1 MSGPSTQKKNI
12 MKQKNKQEKGKQ
24 SQKRNFWEGFAYY
37 SQNKIVIAI
46 LVVIVSFIF
55 GSNYSSIYDKK
66 VDLNGD
72 NIYYYSLGKAL
83 SQGDGYSNI
92 INLEKTPHN
101 HFPPGYPFFISK
113 LIKVFPDDIQTVKKA
128 NGVLLYLS
136 VILLFFIINATTKNS
151 ILAFCASVLM
161 SMHKELLHFATIMMS
176 ETLFIFL
183 SLLSIYLAILLV
195 QGKIGKKRP
204 WVAWIFIVLYGL
216 LIAYTYFVRT
226 MGLSLILALA
236 GWLGIFAVASL
247 IRWRKAVK
255 REETEMAVAY
265 RQQLWRSAVLCV
277 LTVVAVG
284 TAKFSWDTR
293 NKNLGFTGSDYE
305 NTFFKKTNNE
315 TMQGVEDWKARIKS
329 NTSNFITQ
337 WIPQATYMKDP
348 VDKDH
353 KNTTGEWIS
362 GSLLLAVMIAGCLYM
377 STGRLL
383 MLFYMGLTVGVLILY
398 PEQYGGLRYITPIMP
413 LFIFLLLNGIAAC
426 IWGIFKIFKVTIP
439 PLLLQSI
446 VILLITFINLTPK
459 YAAAQKTYHD
469 NARMTSWFSIKDIN
483 AKYYLEASRYLDSI
497 QGPVRPICRK
507 PELTYIFSNFH
518 ACNGFPQYAEP
529 DTIYNILRRDSINY
543 LIVDNW
549 FRHAYVTLF
558 PCIQKYPD
566 KFKLV
571 KQYGEADTAKKINP
585 TYIFFFNDE
594 WGYTGDMKDGVREG
608 KGVLKMQDGRKYEG
622 EFQNNLPNG
631 LGTLY
636 DTAGVK
642 LVTGYW
648 KDGALT
654 RYMRP

>member
-24 SQKRNFWEGFAYY
+24 GQKRNFWEGFAHF
-37 SQNKIVIAI
+37 SQNKIVIAV

-72 NIYYYSLGKAL
+72 NIIYYSLGKSL
-83 SQGDGYSNI
+83 CNGDGYSDI
-92 INLEKTPHN
+92 IHLEKAPHS

-113 LIKVFPDDIQTVKKA
+113 VIKVFPDDIQTVKKA

-136 VILLFFIINATTKNS
+136 VILFFFIINTTTKNS

-161 SMHKELLHFATIMMS
+161 SMHKELLHFASIMMS

-183 SLLSIYLAILLV
+183 SLLSIFLAILLIK
-195 QGKIGKKRP
+195 GEIGKKRP
-204 WVAWIFIVLYGL
+204 WMAWIFIALYGVI
-216 LIAYTYFVRT
+216 IAYTYLVRT
-226 MGLSLILALA
+226 MGLSLILALVA
-236 GWLGIFAVASL
+236 WLGIFAIASL
-247 IRWRKAVK
+247 IRWRIAVK
-255 REETEMAVAY
+255 KEDTEKALSC
-265 RQQLWRSAVLCV
+265 RQQLWKSAVLCV
-277 LTVVAVG
+277 LTIVAVG
-284 TAKFSWDTR
+284 TAKLAWDTR
-293 NKNLGFTGSDYE
+293 NKNLGLSGSTYE
-305 NTFFKKTNNE
+305 SNFLKKTNNE
-315 TMQGVEDWKARIKS
+315 TMQGIEDWKVRIKS
-329 NTSNFITQ
+329 NTTNFITQ

-348 VDKDH
+348 VEKDH
-353 KNTTGEWIS
+353 KNTTSEWIW
-362 GSLLLAVMIAGCLYM
+362 GCLLIAVMIGGCLYM
-377 STGRLL
+377 RPGRLL
-383 MLFYMGLTVGVLILY
+383 MLFYVGMTIGVLILY
-398 PEQYGGLRYITPIMP
+398 PEQFGGLRYVTPIMP
-413 LFIFLLLNGIAAC
+413 LLIFLLLNGISAC
-426 IWGIFKIFKVTIP
+426 IWGLFKIFKIKIP

-446 VILLITFINLTPK
+446 VVLLVTFISLTPK
-459 YAAAQKTYHD
+459 YAAAQKTYRD
-469 NARMTSWFSIKDIN
+469 NAHMTSWFSIKDIN
-483 AKYYLEASRYLDSI
+483 AKHYLEASRYLDSI
-497 QGPVRPICRK
+497 PGDVRAICRK
-507 PELTYIFSNFH
+507 PEITYMFSNYH
-518 ACNGFPQYAEP
+518 ATNGFPSYAEP
-529 DTIYNILRRDSINY
+529 DEIYNMLVRDSINY

-558 PCIQKYPD
+558 PCIQKYPE
-566 KFKLV
+566 KFKVV
-571 KQYGEADTAKKINP
+571 KKYGEVDTVQKINP

-654 RYMRP
+654 RYMQP